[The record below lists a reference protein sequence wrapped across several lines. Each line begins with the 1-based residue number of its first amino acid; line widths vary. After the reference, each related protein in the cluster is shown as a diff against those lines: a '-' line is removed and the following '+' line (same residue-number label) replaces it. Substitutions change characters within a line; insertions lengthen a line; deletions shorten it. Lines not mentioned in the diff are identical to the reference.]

1 VSPNAQAGLG
11 PQTPYGAGRLSARRG
26 RQRLLFG
33 RVYEDSE
40 IERSAFPLGG
50 RVFCI
55 ASAGCTALALCQE
68 HSVVACDINP
78 TQIDYVR
85 RRLAGAGRELG
96 SAERIMGVMRTLM
109 PLAGW
114 SHQRLLE
121 FLALDAPAAQLAVWR
136 TELDTWRFRAGLSLL
151 LSPLWLRGFYASA
164 LLSCLPERF
173 DRVLRGR
180 LERCF
185 ARHANRTNPFAS
197 ALLLGLERDD
207 DPPLAPQPSRQL
219 ELVASDAAA
228 YLERCSP
235 ASFVGFSLSNILD
248 GAPAGYRAR
257 LFAAVRRAAAPGA
270 RVVLRSFAEPDAG
283 VADNRAVED
292 RSMLWG
298 VVDVRAAD
306 TL

>member
-1 VSPNAQAGLG
+1 MTPSAEPGLA
-11 PQTPYGAGRLSARRG
+11 PQTPYAAGRLSARSS

-40 IERSAFPLGG
+40 IERSAFPSGG

-68 HSVVACDINP
+68 HDVVACDINP

-85 RRLAGAGRELG
+85 RRLAGGGRELG
-96 SAERIMGVMRTLM
+96 SAERIMGMLRWLM

-114 SHQRLLE
+114 SHQRLVD
-121 FLALDAPAAQLAVWR
+121 FLALDAPAAQLTVWR
-136 TELDTWRFRAGLSLL
+136 TELDTWRLRAGLSLL

-173 DRVLRGR
+173 DRVLLGR
-180 LERCF
+180 LKRNF
-185 ARHANRTNPFAS
+185 ARHANRTNPFAR
-197 ALLLGLERDD
+197 ALLLGLEPDD
-207 DPPLAPQPSRQL
+207 AAPQAAQPRGQL

-248 GAPAGYRAR
+248 GAAAAYRAR

-270 RVVLRSFAEPDAG
+270 RVVLRSFAEPDAR
-283 VADNRAVED
+283 VFDNRAVED

-298 VVDVRAAD
+298 IVDVRAVD